1 MACLDP
7 GNIAADIDIANTSGL
22 SSFWILLLAHILC
35 YFYQDASLSVAAGA
49 KMDVA
54 TVGSK
59 ALNKSTSMTLWVMI
73 ELALIASD
81 TQEILGAATSLQ
93 ILFGL
98 DLWIGVIVC
107 AILTIL
113 ILLVQGIHQQ
123 LFEYIFLFFLAVMGV
138 TFWINFMRTGVTAG
152 EIFEGFIPTFHA
164 NQMGVSMSLFGAIV
178 MPHNLYLQSS
188 LVMTRRIENLTP
200 RETKRTVM
208 FLRIETMVIMVMSFV
223 INMAVIGSFTNMD
236 TSSIAGDN
244 FDFVSAGEVIKEN
257 LGTTC
262 QVLYGI
268 GLFSSGMS
276 STTTGALT
284 GQYVMNGYC
293 KFKINKKVRIFI
305 TRTIA
310 LVPCL
315 LIVNFATMNSA
326 NSVMNTIQAIQLP
339 FILIPLARYIRS
351 KSIMNEIRFGG
362 FKFGFILGTGILLI
376 GLNVYNV
383 LLPFI
388 GMGFNNWYVW
398 TFMPVFSLYIGFLGF
413 LIFVE
418 IDTRKFDKLNT
429 MKAMRGQ
436 IEADNTEKVENN
448 VKKVGGLLTDPLL
461 VDETPSKDN
470 DKGTLVKGVDVISVS
485 QLLDNTQEKVSDH
498 IFVFD

>member
-1 MACLDP
+1 
-7 GNIAADIDIANTSGL
+7 
-22 SSFWILLLAHILC
+22 
-35 YFYQDASLSVAAGA
+35 V
-49 KMDVA
+49 
-54 TVGSK
+54 
-59 ALNKSTSMTLWVMI
+59 
-73 ELALIASD
+73 
-81 TQEILGAATSLQ
+81 
-93 ILFGL
+93 
-98 DLWIGVIVC
+98 VC
-107 AILTIL
+107 AILTIG
-113 ILLVQGIHQQ
+113 ILFVQGIHQQ

-138 TFWINFMRTGVTAG
+138 TFWINFMKTGVTAG

-188 LVMTRRIENLTP
+188 LVMTRRIENLNA

-208 FLRIETMVIMVMSFV
+208 FLRIETMIIMVMSFV

-244 FDFVSAGEVIKEN
+244 FDFVSAGEVIKQN

-293 KFKINKKVRIFI
+293 KFKFNKKLRIFI

-351 KSIMNEIRFGG
+351 KSIMNEVRFGG
-362 FKFGFILGTGILLI
+362 LKFGFILGTGILLI

-388 GMGFNNWYVW
+388 SMGYDNWYVW

-413 LIFVE
+413 LVFIE
-418 IDTRKFDKLNT
+418 LDTRKFEQLNALRIVKGHFET
-429 MKAMRGQ
+429 ENENGKVQNKA
-436 IEADNTEKVENN
+436 
-448 VKKVGGLLTDPLL
+448 KKVGGPLTDPLL
-461 VDETPSKDN
+461 DYETPSKDN
-470 DKGTLVKGVDVISVS
+470 RGNGLGEGVDVIATS
-485 QLLDNTQEKVSDH
+485 QCLDKTQEKVSDQ